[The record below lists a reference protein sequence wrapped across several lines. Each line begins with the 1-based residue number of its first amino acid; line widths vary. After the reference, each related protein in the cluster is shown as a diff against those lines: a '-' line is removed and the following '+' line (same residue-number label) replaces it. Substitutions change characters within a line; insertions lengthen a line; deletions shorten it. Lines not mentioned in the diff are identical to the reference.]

1 MPARVEDG
9 PLLAE
14 SAAKLMR
21 LLVDGHVHVH
31 PCYDEK
37 RFLEY
42 AYANLGAH
50 GPGLPTLLL
59 TEVSGIS
66 VFAKWRQGHSPWE
79 VTKTEETASLIL
91 GGKLLVIAGRQIV
104 TKERIEVLGLICEH
118 PVPDQHSLEDTIQ
131 EVTERGGIAV
141 LPWGV
146 GKWFGTRGKLVARA
160 SRKLQFLGDNAGRPF
175 GWRAPH
181 LFRDHVVL
189 PGTDPLGLPGQQNM
203 VGTYGFILEGFFDL
217 QRPAEG
223 LREALLN
230 LKQSPSTFG
239 GRVGP
244 MAFVRQQIGLRLI
257 K

>member
-1 MPARVEDG
+1 MPARVEG
-9 PLLAE
+9 RPLLAD
-14 SAAKLMR
+14 SAAKAMR

-31 PCYDEK
+31 PCYNEE

-42 AYANLGAH
+42 ACANLTAH

-59 TEVSGIS
+59 TEVDGIS
-66 VFAKWRQGHSPWE
+66 VFTKWRQGHSPWE
-79 VTKTEETASLIL
+79 TTSTEETGSLIL
-91 GGKLLVIAGRQIV
+91 GGKLLVLAGRQIV
-104 TKERIEVLGLICEH
+104 TKERIEVLGLLCEH
-118 PVPDQHSLEDTIQ
+118 PVPDQQTLEDTIQ
-131 EVTERGGIAV
+131 EVTDRGGITV

-146 GKWFGTRGKLVARA
+146 GKWFGRRGKLVERA
-160 SRKLQFLGDNAGRPF
+160 SRTLRFLGDNAGRPF
-175 GWRAPH
+175 GWRAPR

-189 PGTDPLGLPGQQNM
+189 PGTDPLGLPGQQGM
-203 VGTYGFILEGFFDL
+203 VGTYGFVLEGPFDL

-223 LREALLN
+223 VREALQN

-244 MAFVRQQIGLRLI
+244 VAFLRQQIGLRLI